1 MKEYIIGK
9 NEAGQRFDKYI
20 FKLLKNAGTGLI
32 FKQLRNKNIVLNG
45 KKAKGNEILKE
56 NEQEQSKPEEEEGFE
71 PEI

>member
-32 FKQLRNKNIVLNG
+32 LN
-45 KKAKGNEILKE
+45 
-56 NEQEQSKPEEEEGFE
+56 S
-71 PEI
+71 